1 MEGQEQQEQLE
12 VSEREGE
19 EYKGANVPWDRFQTI
34 VSKNGKLAH
43 QLREAKAELVTLSE
57 RGATVD
63 TVTRELEMAR
73 TRIASMSAD
82 TDLNMALA
90 ERGLDADGR
99 SIIKMLHSN
108 LPEDGRPGVLE
119 WHDLM
124 RDDASKRPKPMLGY
138 FDAPQPMDKVDA
150 PDPAPKSKPKMPRS
164 SRHSGG
170 SGTGNADVTAAQIR
184 EAREAAMQ
192 SGHWDKVKAMMA
204 EYDSQ
209 RSPG

>member
-82 TDLNMALA
+82 TDLNMGLA
-90 ERGLDADGR
+90 ERGFDADGR
-99 SIIKMLHSN
+99 DIIKMLHN
-108 LPEDGRPGVLE
+108 KMPEEDRPTALAWVDSMKE
-119 WHDLM
+119 DP
-124 RDDASKRPKPMLGY
+124 AKRPRPLLGY
-138 FDAPQPMDKVDA
+138 FDAPQAMDKVDA
-150 PDPAPKSKPKMPRS
+150 LDVAPKSKPKMPRS

-184 EAREAAMQ
+184 EARESAMKTGQWAA
-192 SGHWDKVKAMMA
+192 VKTLMD
-204 EYDSQ
+204 EWDSQ
-209 RSPG
+209 RAPG